1 MSYNN
6 NIIKTI
12 GVDNES
18 TYGKLSITV
27 AVDTLGMCTISFG
40 TSSSIRIPEDDVD
53 SFRDVLSQ
61 ASKQLMVQR
70 NEAEQF
76 EFVNREV
83 EEEMAQ
89 EAKDYSPEEEVF
101 NVELFEGTM
110 AELNKLVDVIK

>member
-1 MSYNN
+1 
-6 NIIKTI
+6 
-12 GVDNES
+12 
-18 TYGKLSITV
+18 
-27 AVDTLGMCTISFG
+27 
-40 TSSSIRIPEDDVD
+40 
-53 SFRDVLSQ
+53 
-61 ASKQLMVQR
+61 MVQR
-70 NEAEQF
+70 NESEQF